1 MAANPEN
8 AARERSRAVWD
19 DMATGWELAR
29 EDIWANTQA
38 VGEWLVRA
46 LDLRPGDTVLEL
58 AAGLGD
64 TGFQA
69 ARRVGDAGH
78 VLITDFAPAMI
89 AAGAAACRRVGYHE
103 RRVPGA
109 GRRAHGPGD
118 GQRGRRRVPMG
129 LHADDRP
136 QRRLRRDAPGAAA
149 GWAAGLLG
157 VCRSPAQPVG
167 FAHRSHPGSAR
178 ALAAAGPHRSR
189 YLRLADPDHIQKL
202 VTRAGFAAPEIDQV
216 PCTGASPTRRPTGTS

>member
-64 TGFQA
+64 TGFLTA
-69 ARRVGDAGH
+69 HRVGEAGRAH
-78 VLITDFAPAMI
+78 HRLRARDGRR
-89 AAGAAACRRVGYHE
+89 GAAACRRVGYHE

-189 YLRLADPDHIQKL
+189 YLRL
-202 VTRAGFAAPEIDQV
+202 G
-216 PCTGASPTRRPTGTS
+216 RP

>member
-78 VLITDFAPAMI
+78 VLITDFAPAMV
-89 AAGAAACRRVGYHE
+89 AAARRRAAELDITNAEFRVLDAERMDLATDSVDDVVCRWGYMLMIDRSAAFAETRRV
-103 RRVPGA
+103 
-109 GRRAHGPGD
+109 
-118 GQRGRRRVPMG
+118 
-129 LHADDRP
+129 LRP
-136 QRRLRRDAPGAAA
+136 

-189 YLRLADPDHIQKL
+189 YLRL
-202 VTRAGFAAPEIDQV
+202 G
-216 PCTGASPTRRPTGTS
+216 RP